1 MNTGASEM
9 VQQVMACCT
18 TLTSEVQVQ
27 SSQKRGGENQLYRS
41 VLGSSHGAHGT
52 YVPTT
57 HTDIMHT
64 TTTTISFF
72 LKKKSRDFYNLF
84 YILMSL

>member
-1 MNTGASEM
+1 MNTGASEI

-41 VLGSSHGAHGT
+41 VLGSSPGAHGT

-57 HTDIMHT
+57 HTDIMHLT
-64 TTTTISFF
+64 TTTTIISFF
-72 LKKKSRDFYNLF
+72 LKKKSRDIY
-84 YILMSL
+84 S

>member
-18 TLTSEVQVQ
+18 TLTSKVQVQ
-27 SSQKRGGENQLYRS
+27 SSQKGGGENRLYRS
-41 VLGSSHGAHGT
+41 VLGSAHGAHGT

-57 HTDIMHT
+57 HTDIMHIT
-64 TTTTISFF
+64 TTTTIISFS
-72 LKKKSRDFYNLF
+72 LKKKSRDIY
-84 YILMSL
+84 S

>member
-57 HTDIMHT
+57 HTDMHT
-64 TTTTISFF
+64 TTTITTIISFF
-72 LKKKSRDFYNLF
+72 LKKKIQGFL
-84 YILMSL
+84 

>member
-72 LKKKSRDFYNLF
+72 LKKKNPGIFIVFFIS
-84 YILMSL
+84 